1 MARRSQESSHGDGAS
16 EAVAEEPL
24 SSSSSSTAPSVPSTT
39 SSSTT
44 SSTSSSSARLPR
56 PRHAT
61 GSSSSPSS
69 PPSSTSSSSLGLSGL
84 DDDGLSQLASS
95 WSNSLEGELQR
106 DLLSAQLFDSA
117 PVTIDRFVV
126 ERRLG
131 AGASSVVF
139 SCRDPLLERRVAIKV
154 LARPSDGLLAKVND
168 QVIREARALAKIPH
182 RNIVAIYEIGT
193 WQDRSFIAMELIEG
207 MTLASWLA
215 AAARTVPQILDAF
228 LQAGR
233 GLATAHAHGMVHR
246 DFKPANVLVAQD
258 GRVVVSDFGLV
269 GESLPPVANDGND
282 ATSRLALGSSAMNHA
297 KAERPA
303 ERSRSADGA
312 GEEGSAGA
320 AEERSAGGAEE
331 RSAAGRAPRPV
342 GTPAYAAPEQRAGV
356 MAHPSAD
363 VYSFALS
370 LIEALLGYHPMP
382 ALPLTTSRQERDAAT
397 ATATAAWKAALRP
410 RIPRRLHL
418 ELCAAAERDPAR
430 RTASLAPLLEAIGH
444 HVVPTPRRR
453 WWPAVVVAALFIL
466 LGVLVTLGLAWSFLD
481 RRKLAHLGSQL
492 VLGERERERPGR
504 ARFIETPALRPG
516 ALGDNL
522 FALLDTPPFERDE
535 RWRRAARILSLLPV
549 PTEVP
554 CRWPSPP
561 RTQAILGEHVV
572 TLDRQGA
579 VIACHLATAE
589 LKPLARDI
597 SCIQPDERGALI
609 LNPNHGDVEILRYA
623 AGSWSRAELP
633 PSFSR
638 RAPFAPPPDVDG
650 YCNFAAAPVPS
661 FHANQLSPSG
671 QHALVLRDGGAMQ
684 VLAVGS
690 GRRYPLAE
698 AQVRRA
704 QFLDEDRVVATDE
717 AGRVWRWSLAAQ
729 RSFVISEH
737 LGTGALWGLAIS
749 PDSTTVASSAGGS
762 PTDSAVR
769 LASVRG
775 EPLRELR
782 IAPGAGIHALAFAGD
797 RLLAGSNDGVLHIWK
812 WPTLEKLAERQLP
825 RKAWVWS
832 VAVAR
837 PGGGDPVEVIGMG
850 RLTVP
855 DQPMRGSPV
864 LLARGDQLR
873 TVFTALPEGNTGT
886 DDLAVSAD
894 GRLVA
899 ASFSSGQLALI
910 DVATGKVRAVKA
922 HLGESRRVRFSDSF
936 SRVVTIGDDG
946 HLRSWSLSGELL
958 SELYIGHGQLYEL
971 EISGT
976 SALVGASDGHLG
988 LWDLAS
994 QRLVHTYA
1002 GHSVGVS
1009 VARFD
1014 GTAQWLAS
1022 ADLSGR
1028 ICLRPRDDEECH
1040 TELLGHLPGKAIR
1053 NARFLPDGRL
1063 ATSSDDTTVRLWS
1076 PPYDLTDDQL
1086 ACRLA
1091 HHLFTG
1097 PPAECAN
1104 VR

>member
-16 EAVAEEPL
+16 EAVAEESL
-24 SSSSSSTAPSVPSTT
+24 SSPS
-39 SSSTT
+39 
-44 SSTSSSSARLPR
+44 SSTSSSAPLART
-56 PRHAT
+56 RHAT
-61 GSSSSPSS
+61 GSSSSSASS
-69 PPSSTSSSSLGLSGL
+69 SSSSTSSSSGHSSSLGLSGL
-84 DDDGLSQLASS
+84 DDGLSQLASS

-117 PVTIDRFVV
+117 PVAIDRFVV

-131 AGASSVVF
+131 AGASSIVF
-139 SCRDPLLERRVAIKV
+139 ACRDPLLERRVAIKV

-269 GESLPPVANDGND
+269 GESLPPVTAGAGGGGD
-282 ATSRLALGSSAMNHA
+282 AASRLALGSSAMNQA

-303 ERSRSADGA
+303 EGEGEAGGSRSEGGA
-312 GEEGSAGA
+312 G
-320 AEERSAGGAEE
+320 RL
-331 RSAAGRAPRPV
+331 PRPV

-356 MAHPSAD
+356 VAHPSAD

-382 ALPLTTSRQERDAAT
+382 ALPLTASPKERDAAISA
-397 ATATAAWKAALRP
+397 ATTAWKAALRP
-410 RIPRRLHL
+410 RIPRRLYL
-418 ELCAAAERDPAR
+418 QLCAAAERDPAL
-430 RTASLAPLLEAIGH
+430 RTASLSPLLEALGPD
-444 HVVPTPRRR
+444 VAASPRRR
-453 WWPAVVVAALFIL
+453 WWPAAVVAALFVL

-481 RRKLAHLGSQL
+481 RRELAQLGSQL
-492 VLGERERERPGR
+492 VLGERERERRVRG
-504 ARFIETPALRPG
+504 RFIEAPAPRPG

-522 FALLDTPPFERDE
+522 LALLHTPPFERDE

-579 VIACHLATAE
+579 VTACHLATAE
-589 LKPLARDI
+589 LQPLAQGI

-609 LNPNHGDVEILRYA
+609 VAPARGDVELHRYA
-623 AGSWSRAELP
+623 AGSWDRAAPP

-638 RAPFAPPPDVDG
+638 RAPLAPPPDVDG
-650 YCNFAAAPVPS
+650 YCNFAASPAASRSS
-661 FHANQLSPSG
+661 FHASQRSPAG
-671 QHALVLRDGGAMQ
+671 HHTLVLREGGALQ
-684 VLAVGS
+684 VLDVVS

-717 AGRVWRWSLAAQ
+717 AGRVWRWSLSAQ
-729 RSFVISEH
+729 RSFVISDH

-749 PDSTTVASSAGGS
+749 PDSTTIASSAGGS

-782 IAPGAGIHALAFAGD
+782 VAPGAGIHALAFSGD

-812 WPTLEKLAERQLP
+812 WPTLEKLAERPLP
-825 RKAWVWS
+825 KKAWVWS

-855 DQPMRGSPV
+855 GQPMGGSPV

-873 TVFTALPEGNTGT
+873 TVFTAAPQGNTGT

-899 ASFSSGQLALI
+899 ASFSSGELALI

-946 HLRSWSLSGELL
+946 NLRSWSLSGEPLA
-958 SELYIGHGQLYEL
+958 ELYIGHGQLYEL

-988 LWDLAS
+988 LWDLPS

-1097 PPAECAN
+1097 PPAECAA